1 MKHLRVTAA
10 VDQERA
16 PPFYTMLADSPAI
29 EETRVVEWN
38 LTGGGVETVLFA
50 VDGDTAP
57 FAAGTAP
64 SVESVERTETDGRW
78 THVLVEL
85 RPLETPLFDAIRAA
99 RARPGIVVR
108 KPIVYRDGDMRFRV
122 VGNAAALQ
130 AALDETPDAMDVTV
144 TDIGTFHGESEHP
157 IAALSDR
164 QREALAV
171 ALDLGYYDQPRNATH
186 DDIAAELGCAPP
198 TASEHLQKAEAELA
212 RAAMDDLRSDR
223 HR

>member
-1 MKHLRVTAA
+1 MKHLRVTVA

-16 PPFYTMLADSPAI
+16 PPFYRVLSDSAAI
-29 EETRVVEWN
+29 AETRVVEWN
-38 LTGGGVETVLFA
+38 LTGEGIETVLFA

-57 FAAGTAP
+57 FAPADLP
-64 SVESVERTETDGRW
+64 SVTSVERAESDGRW
-78 THVLVEL
+78 TYLLVEL
-85 RPLETPLFDAIRAA
+85 RPLETPLFDAVRAA

-122 VGNAAALQ
+122 VGDAAALQ
-130 AALDETPDAMDVTV
+130 AALDEAPDAMDVRV
-144 TDIGTFHGESEHP
+144 EAVGTFRGEHDQP
-157 IAALSDR
+157 VAALSDR

-171 ALDLGYYDQPRNATH
+171 ALDLGYYDRPRGATQ

-198 TASEHLQKAEAELA
+198 TASEHLQKAEATLV